1 MFVRQVELAAKR
13 VEFTREVLPRVQKIA
28 LWWDFLSR
36 DQIDPSA
43 AAARTLGMEMR
54 LIEIDA
60 TRDYDAAYRQSESLG
75 VEAVVLP
82 S

>member
-1 MFVRQVELAAKR
+1 MKLERRRFVAALGSAGL
-13 VEFTREVLPRVQKIA
+13 VA
-28 LWWDFLSR
+28 
-36 DQIDPSA
+36 SA

-54 LIEIDA
+54 LIEEDA